1 MKNLSQQIE
10 ELNENLALQLPP
22 EVLQVFSQSIQDLKT
37 ENIEEKC
44 INIGDL
50 FPDFSLPNSN
60 NETIQLKELLKKGK
74 VIVAFFRGNWCPY
87 CNLELKA
94 LQHKLKDI
102 ADNKVTL
109 VGISPQTTDYNEEL
123 KSNLDL
129 DFELL
134 RDKDNNLSK
143 QLGISFKLHDYV
155 IPVYESLGIELS
167 EYNGNNDSE
176 LPVPAVFVIDIN
188 GNITYKFV
196 DSNYMNRIN
205 IQELIEQL

>member
-1 MKNLSQQIE
+1 MKNLNQQIE
-10 ELNENLALQLPP
+10 QLNENLALQLLP

-37 ENIEEKC
+37 DKIEENC
-44 INIGDL
+44 INTGDL
-50 FPDFSLPNSN
+50 FPDFCLPNSN
-60 NETIQLKELLKKGK
+60 NETVCLKELLKNGK

-94 LQHKLKDI
+94 LQDKLKDI
-102 ADNKVTL
+102 AEHKITL
-109 VGISPQTTDYNEEL
+109 VGISPQTTNYNEEL

-134 RDKDNNLSK
+134 TDKDNNLAK

-188 GNITYKFV
+188 GKIIYKFV